1 MSSTVLHASE
11 LAEEIDAINAIYE
24 PTTATVTTYSSTRP
38 PDHTVG
44 SSLECT
50 SNDSD
55 VTTTVILQIPNHP
68 CLSFII
74 GFDARYPETP
84 PRVISTAST
93 GSRGEG
99 KKVVATLE
107 DIVQRTHSPG
117 QVCLFDVIN
126 EAIGKFE
133 ELKFD
138 GDKEGQRE
146 KADENLG
153 ENSTT
158 GGPVYGQ
165 PTVALSL
172 QDAFGMD
179 SPPTWILSD
188 VVTEKKSVFIGR
200 AAQVSN
206 RNQAEALIEHLISTD
221 KRAAAATHNISA
233 WRIREK
239 RKSGVKEDSS
249 AALVTTT
256 VQDCDDDGETA
267 AGGRLL
273 HLMQL
278 MDVWDV
284 VVVVSRWYGGIK
296 LGPDRFRVINNVGKD
311 ALIRGGFAKGE
322 GSGASVKGKRKAK
335 K

>member
-50 SNDSD
+50 SNNSD
-55 VTTTVILQIPNHP
+55 VTTMILQIPNHP
-68 CLSFII
+68 YLSFII

-138 GDKEGQRE
+138 GDKEGQKE
-146 KADENLG
+146 KADE
-153 ENSTT
+153 TT

>member
-1 MSSTVLHASE
+1 MSSLQYTNE

-24 PTTATVTTYSSTRP
+24 PMTATVIRESKESP
-38 PDHTVG
+38 HMIVG
-44 SSLECT
+44 PAGSDT
-50 SNDSD
+50 PNDSD
-55 VTTTVILQIPNHP
+55 VTTTMILQIPNHLR
-68 CLSFII
+68 LSFII
-74 GFDARYPETP
+74 GFDPRYPETP

-107 DIVQRTHSPG
+107 DIVRRTHSPG

-126 EAIGKFE
+126 EAIGEFE
-133 ELKFD
+133 
-138 GDKEGQRE
+138 EGQRE

-158 GGPVYGQ
+158 SGPVYES
-165 PTVALSL
+165 TVALSL
-172 QDAFGMD
+172 QDAFSID

-200 AAQVSN
+200 AAHVSN
-206 RNQAEALIEHLISTD
+206 GNHVEVLINHLISTD
-221 KRAAAATHNISA
+221 KKVAAATHNISA
-233 WRIREK
+233 WRIQGK
-239 RKSGVKEDSS
+239 GKSGVKEDSS
-249 AALVTTT
+249 GTII
-256 VQDCDDDGETA
+256 QDCDDDGETA

-296 LGPDRFRVINNVGKD
+296 LGPDRFRIINGVGKG

-322 GSGASVKGKRKAK
+322 GKRKGKK
-335 K
+335 

>member
-1 MSSTVLHASE
+1 MQYTNE

-24 PTTATVTTYSSTRP
+24 PMTATMIRESKEPSP
-38 PDHTVG
+38 HMIVG
-44 SSLECT
+44 PAGSDT
-50 SNDSD
+50 PNDSD
-55 VTTTVILQIPNHP
+55 VTTTVILLQIPNHP
-68 CLSFII
+68 RLSFII
-74 GFDARYPETP
+74 GFDRRYPETP

-107 DIVQRTHSPG
+107 DIVRRTHSPG

-126 EAIGKFE
+126 EAIGEFE
-133 ELKFD
+133 KPKFD
-138 GDKEGQRE
+138 GDCKEGQRE
-146 KADENLG
+146 KAGENLG

-158 GGPVYGQ
+158 SGPVFES
-165 PTVALSL
+165 TVTLSF
-172 QDAFGMD
+172 QDAFSID

-200 AAQVSN
+200 AAHVSN
-206 RNQAEALIEHLISTD
+206 GNQVEVLINHLISTD
-221 KRAAAATHNISA
+221 KKVAAATHNISA
-233 WRIREK
+233 WRIQGK
-239 RKSGVKEDSS
+239 RKSGVREDTSG
-249 AALVTTT
+249 TI

-296 LGPDRFRVINNVGKD
+296 LGPDRFRIINGVGKD
-311 ALIRGGFAKGE
+311 ALVRGGFAKGE
-322 GSGASVKGKRKAK
+322 GKRKSK